1 MGCVCTKKS
10 IRIEGVN
17 YAIVE
22 HIGDGWVFT
31 ILWIIGVGSNQNK
44 GGLTANTKSVTNNY
58 VIFYT
63 LGPVAHPVPTSASNI
78 YYKLKKI
85 SNELFIE
92 FW

>member
-31 ILWIIGVGSNQNK
+31 ILWNNGVGSNQSK
-44 GGLTANTKSVTNNY
+44 GGLTDSKYEIRNELT
-58 VIFYT
+58 T
-63 LGPVAHPVPTSASNI
+63 LGPVWDTYVSVIIFLS
-78 YYKLKKI
+78 
-85 SNELFIE
+85 
-92 FW
+92 